1 MIKLSHSGRGK
12 FDHCG
17 EMYNLHYIQKI
28 RPAGTTSSLLFGS
41 AIDKAAEH
49 YLLGAERSQAEFT
62 FIETWQKQEINGTLT
77 NLQNHSTF
85 EFHPNDFD
93 HELLLESD
101 NELILEGT
109 VYETVSAL
117 VEAGENKER
126 IHLANWFSLYR
137 KGLIIIN
144 SFMNWVDEKVEE
156 VLDVQCEIELEDEN
170 GDEITGKADFV
181 LKMKGYDV
189 PVLVD
194 LKTAARYY
202 ERDSV
207 KKSEQ
212 LATYF
217 FYLKN
222 TKYPEM
228 KRCAYLVLSKQIK
241 KNRVKTCKK
250 CGAVTEGREAKCAAE
265 TEGEIILKGKNKGKP
280 KKERCNGEFDVVINP
295 EANIQF
301 IHDEI
306 SEKMIEDTMAKFA
319 DAISRINSGD
329 LEPNYEGCDS
339 YYGRRCPYY
348 NYCHNDRDMT
358 GLIKKEEKN
367 E

>member
-1 MIKLSHSGRGK
+1 MKLSHSGRGK
-12 FDHCG
+12 FEHCG
-17 EMYNLHYIQKI
+17 EMYNLHYNQKI
-28 RPAGTTSSLLFGS
+28 RPAGTTSALLFGS

-49 YLLGAERSQAEFT
+49 YLLTGSQTAAQV
-62 FIETWQKQEINGTLT
+62 FIDTWSKQEINGTLT
-77 NLQNHSTF
+77 DLQTHSTF

-101 NELILEGT
+101 NKLLLEGT
-109 VYETVSAL
+109 VYETVPAL

-144 SFMNWVDEKVEE
+144 AFMDWVDKNVEE
-156 VLDVQCEIELEDEN
+156 VLEVQCEIELEDDN

-181 LKMKGYDV
+181 LRMKGYPV
-189 PVLVD
+189 PLLVD

-217 FYLKN
+217 FYLQN

-228 KRCAYLVLSKQIK
+228 KRCAYLVISKNIK
-241 KNRVKTCKK
+241 KNRVKTCLK
-250 CGAVTEGREAKCAAE
+250 CGHVTEGREKSCANKVDGF
-265 TEGEIILKGKNKGKP
+265 TKKGKATKV
-280 KKERCNGEFDVVINP
+280 RCDGDFSVVINP
-295 EANIQF
+295 EASIQY

-306 SEKMIEDTMAKFA
+306 PEQMIEETMTKFA
-319 DAISRINSGD
+319 NTISRINEGD
-329 LEPNYEGCDS
+329 FEKNLDGCDS
-339 YYGRRCPYY
+339 YFGRRCPYY

-358 GLIKKEEKN
+358 GLIKKDKKDEK
-367 E
+367 